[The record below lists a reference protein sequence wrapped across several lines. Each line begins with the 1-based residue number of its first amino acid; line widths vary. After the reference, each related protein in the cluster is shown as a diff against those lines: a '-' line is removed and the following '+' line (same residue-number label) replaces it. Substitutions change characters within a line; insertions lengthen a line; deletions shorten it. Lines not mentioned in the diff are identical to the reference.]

1 MHVSKFMFFSGKGGT
16 GKTTMAATTAVHNA
30 SSGKRTLIVS
40 TDPASN
46 LADIF
51 ERPIGHQINEIAD
64 NLYAMEIDPEQA
76 AAEFREGVIGPMR
89 GIFPED
95 ILQVMEEQFK
105 SSCTTEIAAFDRFT
119 DFLNTQDY
127 DLVVFDT
134 APTGHT
140 VRLLELPVDWSKYM
154 EESKN
159 NQSQAKLG
167 PVSAIQGAKEKY
179 DKAIAVLRNQET
191 TEFYFVVR
199 PEKTSILETQ
209 RAQNEL
215 RALSINNFKLII
227 NGIIPE
233 EEANTEQYSKF
244 AAMQQR
250 YLKIIEE
257 AFPHTTMKVYLQ
269 SGEIKGLANFKK
281 FAGIVFYGK
290 KEQVS
295 SKYNDDKPFAGFA
308 AGEAFNSLLA
318 RKNDHRIVIFTG
330 KGGVGKT
337 VTACA
342 SAVHLAKQGFRTLL
356 VTTDPAAHIAYVLD
370 DEVGDEVTP
379 IKSVA
384 NLFAA
389 RIDQKVVVEEYK
401 AGIVVN
407 AEKNGYSSD
416 MITAIKEELESPCTE
431 EMAVFEVFST
441 LINSDSFDYIV
452 FDTAPTGHTL
462 RLLELPYDYAKQVE
476 MLVNIKKDTSR
487 ETSEAKEK
495 LQKLVARIKD
505 QDACT
510 FLLVFYPEYTPIFES
525 KRTFDDLK
533 EAGINI
539 QAVIANNI
547 LNYEGEGSEFHRN
560 RYAMQQ
566 HYLKVAQEQF
576 KVPMFKIRMF
586 DEEIIGL
593 PRLSQIEKELLGQ

>member
-1 MHVSKFMFFSGKGGT
+1 MTRYLFFSGKGGT
-16 GKTTMAATTAVHNA
+16 GKTTMAATTAVYNA
-30 SSGKRTLIVS
+30 RQGNRTLIVS

-46 LADIF
+46 LGDIF
-51 ERPIGHQINEIAD
+51 ECPIGHKITEIAD
-64 NLYAMEIDPEQA
+64 NLFAMEIDPDQA

-89 GIFPED
+89 GFFPED
-95 ILQVMEEQFK
+95 ILEVMEEQFR

-119 DFLNTQDY
+119 DFLNNEDY

-159 NQSQAKLG
+159 KGSQTRLG

-179 DKAIAVLRNQET
+179 DKAIAVLRNPAA
-191 TEFYFVVR
+191 TEFYFVLR
-199 PEKTSILETQ
+199 PEKTSILETE

-215 RALSINNFKLII
+215 KALSFDNFKLII
-227 NGIIPE
+227 NGIIPR
-233 EEANTEQYSKF
+233 EEANTPQYAKI

-250 YLKIIEE
+250 YLGTIAQTFSYPAI
-257 AFPHTTMKVYLQ
+257 KVYLQ
-269 SGEIKGLANFKK
+269 GGEIKDLANINKM
-281 FAGIVFYGK
+281 ADIVLEGK
-290 KEQVS
+290 HQQVIGA
-295 SKYNDDKPFAGFA
+295 YNNVEPFAGFA
-308 AGEAFNSLLA
+308 PVASFKEMLA
-318 RKNDHRIVIFTG
+318 RENGQRIIIFTG

-342 SAVHLAKQGFRTLL
+342 AAVHLAREGSQTLL

-370 DEVGDEVTP
+370 DEVGSQVQAVN
-379 IKSVA
+379 KVA

-389 RIDQKVVVEEYK
+389 RIDQKVVVEDYK
-401 AGIVVN
+401 AGIIAN
-407 AEKNGYSSD
+407 AEKSGYSAD
-416 MITAIKEELESPCTE
+416 MISAIKEELESPCTE
-431 EMAVFEVFST
+431 EMAVFEEFSN
-441 LINSDSFDYIV
+441 LISGDRFDYVV

-476 MLVNIKKDTSR
+476 MLVNIKHDTS
-487 ETSEAKEK
+487 ETTSAAKEK
-495 LQKLVARIKD
+495 LQRLVAKIKD
-505 QDACT
+505 KGVCT

-525 KRTFDDLK
+525 KRTYDDLK
-533 EAGINI
+533 QAGINI

-547 LNYEGEGSEFHRN
+547 LGCEAEASEFHKS

-566 HYLKVAQEQF
+566 HYLRVAQEQF
-576 KVPMFKIRMF
+576 DIPMYKISMF

-593 PRLSQIEKELLGQ
+593 SRLLQIENELFA

>member
-1 MHVSKFMFFSGKGGT
+1 MSKYMFFSGKGGT
-16 GKTTMAATTAVHNA
+16 GKTTMAATTAVYNA
-30 SSGKRTLIVS
+30 GLGKKTLIVS

-46 LADIF
+46 LSDIF
-51 ERPIGHQINEIAD
+51 ECLIGHQISEISN
-64 NLYAMEIDPEQA
+64 NLFAMEIDPDKA
-76 AAEFREGVIGPMR
+76 AEEFREGVIGPMR

-95 ILQVMEEQFK
+95 IMQVMEEQFR

-119 DFLNTQDY
+119 DFLTNNDF
-127 DLVVFDT
+127 DLIVFDT

-179 DKAIAVLRNQET
+179 DKAIAVLRNQDT

-199 PEKTSILETQ
+199 PEKTAIMETK
-209 RAQNEL
+209 RAQDEL
-215 RALSINNFKLII
+215 KALSINNFKLII
-227 NGIIPE
+227 NGIIPY
-233 EEANTEQYSKF
+233 EEARTEQYAKLVT
-244 AAMQQR
+244 MQQK
-250 YLKIIEE
+250 YLEMIKKT
-257 AFPHTTMKVYLQ
+257 FPNPTTKVYMQ
-269 SGEIKGLANFKK
+269 SGEIKGLANFNKL
-281 FAGIVFYGK
+281 AGIVFEGK
-290 KEQVS
+290 KEQVT
-295 SKYNDDKPFAGFA
+295 SKYHEVKSFKGFA
-308 AGEAFNSLLA
+308 ESHIFEEMIALKKD
-318 RKNDHRIVIFTG
+318 RRIIIFTG

-342 SAVHLAKQGFRTLL
+342 TAVHLAKKGFKTLL

-370 DEVGDEVTP
+370 DEVYDRVLP
-379 IKSVA
+379 VMSV
-384 NLFAA
+384 NHLFAA
-389 RIDQKVVVEEYK
+389 RIDQKIVVQDYK
-401 AGIVVN
+401 AGIIAN
-407 AEKNGYSSD
+407 AEKSGYSND

-431 EMAVFEVFST
+431 EMAVFEVFSD
-441 LINSDSFDYIV
+441 LISNEQFEYVV

-476 MLVNIKKDTSR
+476 MLVNIKKDSSQ

-495 LQKLVARIKD
+495 LQKLVAKIKD
-505 QDACT
+505 KNSCT

-525 KRTFDDLK
+525 KRTYDDLK

-539 QAVIANNI
+539 QGVIANNI
-547 LNYEGEGSEFHRN
+547 LNLKGDTSEFHQN
-560 RYAMQQ
+560 RYNMQQ
-566 HYLKVAQEQF
+566 HYLYVAEEQF
-576 KVPMFKIRMF
+576 KLPMLKISMF

-593 PRLSQIEKELLGQ
+593 EKLIQIEKELFS

>member
-1 MHVSKFMFFSGKGGT
+1 MSKFMFFSGKGGT
-16 GKTTMAATTAVHNA
+16 GKTTMAATTAVYNA
-30 SSGKRTLIVS
+30 RLGKKTLIVS

-46 LADIF
+46 LGDIF
-51 ERPIGHQINEIAD
+51 ERPIGHQIIEIAD
-64 NLYAMEIDPEQA
+64 NLFAMEIDPDQA

-95 ILQVMEEQFK
+95 ILQVMEEQFR

-119 DFLNTQDY
+119 DFLNNEEY

-159 NQSQAKLG
+159 NKSQAKLG

-179 DKAIAVLRNQET
+179 DKAIAVLRNADT
-191 TEFYFVVR
+191 TEFYFVLR
-199 PEKTSILETQ
+199 PEKTSIFETE

-215 RALSINNFKLII
+215 KALSIDNFKLII

-233 EEANTEQYSKF
+233 EEAATEQYAKI
-244 AAMQQR
+244 AAMQQK
-250 YLKIIEE
+250 YLDDIKQKYSYPTIR
-257 AFPHTTMKVYLQ
+257 VYMQ
-269 SGEIKGLANFKK
+269 GGEIKGLANFNKM
-281 FAGIVFYGK
+281 AGIIFEGMQ
-290 KEQVS
+290 EQVIS
-295 SKYNDDKPFAGFA
+295 EYADIKPFTGFDSA
-308 AGEAFNSLLA
+308 QSFKELLA

-342 SAVHLAKQGFRTLL
+342 TAVHLAKEGHKTLL

-370 DEVGDEVTP
+370 DEVGNEIQEV
-379 IKSVA
+379 KSVA
-384 NLFAA
+384 RLFAA
-389 RIDQKVVVEEYK
+389 RIDQKVVVVDYK
-401 AGIVVN
+401 AGIIAN
-407 AEKNGYSSD
+407 ARKSGYSND

-441 LINSDSFDYIV
+441 LISSDSFDYVV

-476 MLVNIKKDTSR
+476 MLVNIKNDNSQ

-495 LQKLVARIKD
+495 LQKLVAKIKD
-505 QDACT
+505 QDSCT

-525 KRTFDDLK
+525 KRTYDDLK

-539 QAVIANNI
+539 QGVIANNI
-547 LNYEGEGSEFHRN
+547 LSLQGESSEFHRS
-560 RYAMQQ
+560 RCAMQQ
-566 HYLKVAQEQF
+566 HYLHIAKEQF
-576 KVPMFKIRMF
+576 NIPMFKIKMF

-593 PRLSQIEKELLGQ
+593 ARLMQIEKELFG

>member
-1 MHVSKFMFFSGKGGT
+1 MTRFMFFSGKGGT
-16 GKTTMAATTAVHNA
+16 GKTTMAATTAVYNA
-30 SSGKRTLIVS
+30 RQGNRTLIVS

-46 LADIF
+46 LSDIF
-51 ERPIGHQINEIAD
+51 ECTIGHKITEIAD
-64 NLYAMEIDPEQA
+64 NLFAMEIDPDQA

-95 ILQVMEEQFK
+95 ILEVMEEQFR

-119 DFLNTQDY
+119 DFLNNEDY

-154 EESKN
+154 EENKKKG
-159 NQSQAKLG
+159 SQVSLG

-179 DKAIAVLRNQET
+179 DKAIAVLRNPAA
-191 TEFYFVVR
+191 TEFYFVLR
-199 PEKTSILETQ
+199 PEKTSIIETE

-215 RALSINNFKLII
+215 KALSFDNFKLII
-227 NGIIPE
+227 NGIIPR
-233 EEANTEQYSKF
+233 EEANTPQYAKI

-250 YLKIIEE
+250 HLETI
-257 AFPHTTMKVYLQ
+257 AHTFSYPALKVYLQ
-269 SGEIKGLANFKK
+269 GGEIKGLANINQM
-281 FAGIVFYGK
+281 ADIVWEGK
-290 KEQVS
+290 NQQVNGA
-295 SKYNDDKPFAGFA
+295 YTNVEPFAGFA
-308 AGEAFNSLLA
+308 PVASFQEMLTREKGP
-318 RKNDHRIVIFTG
+318 RIIIFTG

-342 SAVHLAKQGFRTLL
+342 AAVHLAREGNRTLL

-370 DEVGDEVTP
+370 EEVGSEVRAV
-379 IKSVA
+379 KKAA
-384 NLFAA
+384 NLCAA

-401 AGIVVN
+401 ANIIAN
-407 AEKNGYSSD
+407 AEKSGYSAD
-416 MITAIKEELESPCTE
+416 MIAAIKEELESPCTE
-431 EMAVFEVFST
+431 EMAVFEEFST
-441 LINSDSFDYIV
+441 LISGDSFDYVV

-476 MLVNIKKDTSR
+476 MLVNIKHDTSAT
-487 ETSEAKEK
+487 TSAAKEK
-495 LQKLVARIKD
+495 LQKLVATLKD
-505 QDACT
+505 KDACT

-525 KRTFDDLK
+525 KRTYDDLK

-547 LNYEGEGSEFHRN
+547 LGLEGEASEFHRS

-566 HYLKVAQEQF
+566 HYLRVAQEQF
-576 KVPMFKIRMF
+576 DIPMYKISMF

-593 PRLSQIEKELLGQ
+593 PRLLQIENELFI